1 MATGSAAQPGQTN
14 AGAVANADADRK
26 PQVTCEVVAP
36 VGGVYIYRSQR
47 DRHRLRLQRDAVR
60 TGGRTTALTIQHPI
74 FFGAVNWVFIRGL
87 LCCYRL
93 L

>member
-1 MATGSAAQPGQTN
+1 MTTGTAGAPGQTN
-14 AGAVANADADRK
+14 TGAVETADADRK
-26 PQVTCEVVAP
+26 HRLTCEVVSS

-74 FFGAVNWVFIRGL
+74 FFGAVNWVFIWGL
-87 LCCYRL
+87 LCCHRVL
-93 L
+93 